1 MTRPPPLPQD
11 CMRAA
16 SPPCMALLTE
26 LAVDTL
32 DLSDN
37 KRLDDGSMQVG
48 RAVLL
53 DGVWYKA
60 HLKMIG

>member
-1 MTRPPPLPQD
+1 
-11 CMRAA
+11 MRAA